1 MAATGALTREKL
13 FEIARTLPAAPKVL
27 AGLGELLQD
36 LNVGLDQVAN
46 MIKRDAALAA
56 RIIRISNSVVYGG
69 GGVRIGAIEEAVNRV
84 GFSEVYRLVG
94 LVTSD
99 RLAERPLIFYG
110 VEADPLREHMLFTAL
125 ACESLAERAAST
137 PATPIPPG

>member
-1 MAATGALTREKL
+1 
-13 FEIARTLPAAPKVL
+13 
-27 AGLGELLQD
+27 
-36 LNVGLDQVAN
+36 

-56 RIIRISNSVVYGG
+56 RIIRISNSVVYGGG

-110 VEADPLREHMLFTAL
+110 VEAEPLREHMLFNRPRLRGARRAMRPRLPQRLYRRIDAHDRHASCSTAWRS
-125 ACESLAERAAST
+125 A
-137 PATPIPPG
+137 